1 MSEAHEIDYDVLIDR
16 SIKDFQPAKRLWSVP
31 IRVALWILL
40 EGIIVMLAA
49 AFSSSALMLGLTH
62 DPGRALGVAA
72 LVFASIGAAF
82 LALRSA
88 IPGREATTA
97 EVLLLATAIAGAI
110 MVSVESRASA
120 DAFAVSFHAGLS
132 ANLQIVGFAALPWL
146 VLFWAV
152 RRGVPLDPG
161 KSGGLVGAAAFC
173 FALAAARLVSGS
185 NESMSLITWQVL
197 PALVGAAASALTG
210 IFWLNPSRLWRQD
223 RALAKVEH
231 SRFVRLDLGSV
242 AFPLAAAASLA
253 LLIIALKGGRE
264 NIATIPDFDLAIA
277 SYEKS
282 LANFSP
288 NVPSSSIDT
297 VLTAY
302 VEKGMPSYMWD
313 FGPAGFRL
321 VGGRFDRLSDG
332 TPVTY
337 TWFRGRNG
345 GVMCMLRPT
354 NEFKPPSLAHEE
366 NRHLFFYNYRS
377 FSVCLIDVGGY
388 GNFVS
393 VIVAPM
399 PMTEFMRMVLSA
411 TL

>member
-1 MSEAHEIDYDVLIDR
+1 MSEAHEIGYDVLIDR
-16 SIKDFQPAKRLWSVP
+16 SIKDFQPAKRLWPVP

-40 EGIIVMLAA
+40 EGIIVVLAA
-49 AFSSSALMLGLTH
+49 AFSSSALMLGLIH
-62 DPGRALGVAA
+62 DPGRALGIAA

-97 EVLLLATAIAGAI
+97 ELLLLATAIIGTI
-110 MVSVESRASA
+110 LVSVESRASVN
-120 DAFAVSFHAGLS
+120 AFVELFHSGLS
-132 ANLQIVGFAALPWL
+132 AALQIVSFAALPWL

-152 RRGVPLDPG
+152 RRGVSLDPG
-161 KSGGLVGAAAFC
+161 KSGGLIGAAAFS
-173 FALAAARLVSGS
+173 FALAAVRLVSKS
-185 NESMSLITWQVL
+185 NEMSLITWQVL
-197 PALVGAAASALTG
+197 LAFVGAVSSSLAG

-223 RALAKVEH
+223 RVSAKVEH
-231 SRFVRLDLGSV
+231 SRLVRRDLGSV

-253 LLIIALKGGRE
+253 LLIIVLRSGRE
-264 NIATIPDFDLAIA
+264 NIAAIPDFDLAIA

-288 NVPSSSIDT
+288 NVPSSSVDT

-302 VEKGMPSYMWD
+302 VEKGMPAYMWD

-337 TWFRGRNG
+337 TWFHGRNG
-345 GVMCMLRPT
+345 GVMCMLRST
-354 NEFKPPSLAHEE
+354 NEFRPPSLAHEE

-377 FSVCLIDVGGY
+377 FSVCLINVGGY

-393 VIVAPM
+393 VIVAPF
-399 PMTEFMRMVLSA
+399 PMTVFMGLVLSA